1 MDVLSR
7 AFNERE
13 VTMGAKQEGR
23 LLLLTLKGK
32 KSTNVPVSP
41 GPGPHPVGALPLAQ
55 ADLCEDVSVLPGSS
69 PLSYSSIASDSPRLI
84 VRNLLPA

>member
-41 GPGPHPVGALPLAQ
+41 EPGPRPVGELPLAQ
-55 ADLCEDVSVLPGSS
+55 ADLCEDVLVLPGLS
-69 PLSYSSIASDSPRLI
+69 PCPTAAALQTHLG
-84 VRNLLPA
+84 

>member
-1 MDVLSR
+1 MVSSQVDVLSR

-41 GPGPHPVGALPLAQ
+41 EPGPRLVGALPLAQ
-55 ADLCEDVSVLPGSS
+55 ADLCEEGCFSAARIVSLVLQQHRFRPT
-69 PLSYSSIASDSPRLI
+69 
-84 VRNLLPA
+84 